1 MHQLSG
7 LDAAFLA
14 METSA
19 VYGHVGSLCVLDP
32 STAPEPLT
40 LERVPSHAQIRAESP
55 SNRCRVSLE
64 AAPTHP

>member
-19 VYGHVGSLCVLDP
+19 VYGHVGSICVLDP
-32 STAPEPLT
+32 TTAPEPLT
-40 LERVPSHAQIRAESP
+40 LEPHIGHLVAHEQR
-55 SNRCRVSLE
+55 
-64 AAPTHP
+64 